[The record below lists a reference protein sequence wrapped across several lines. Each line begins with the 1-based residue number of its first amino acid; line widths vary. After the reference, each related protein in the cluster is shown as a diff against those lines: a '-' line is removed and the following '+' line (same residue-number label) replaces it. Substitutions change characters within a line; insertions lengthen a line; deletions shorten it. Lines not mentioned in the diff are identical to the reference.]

1 MGKLIENGTKKCICG
16 HYIKVMNGA
25 GVCAHCGRTLE
36 QVRAN
41 DRGKNNV
48 RASNRETSRAI
59 NARRCERRKE
69 ISRMVAE
76 CRRID
81 QERGRGKSAAPQ
93 TPRVTSTGEGP
104 DRPLGAM
111 RRCHDCGS
119 PTWDYRCPK
128 CRAKWRAKNGAG
140 ALYDA
145 AAGFRGG
152 EVEHE
157 VAI

>member
-1 MGKLIENGTKKCICG
+1 MGKLIEDGIRRCLCG
-16 HYIKVMNGA
+16 HWIKVNGDA
-25 GVCAHCGRTLE
+25 GTCAHCGRTLAE
-36 QVRAN
+36 VREHHRKENHA
-41 DRGKNNV
+41 
-48 RASNRETSRAI
+48 RASDRETLRAI

-104 DRPLGAM
+104 NKPLGKM
-111 RRCHDCGS
+111 RRCHDCGTM
-119 PTWDYRCPK
+119 TWNYRCAK
-128 CRAKWRAKNGAG
+128 CRAIWRAKHGAG
-140 ALYDA
+140 GLYDP